1 MLDIKVYLLMNPEL
15 AIRFGTEG
23 EGLKCWLE
31 WHELTLLVILGPRG
45 SVAWTRA
52 RPRARTTKKD
62 KKRFLKLAIID
73 NSSILLCEDGS
84 RGEW

>member
-1 MLDIKVYLLMNPEL
+1 MLDIKVYLLMDPEL
-15 AIRFGTEG
+15 AIRFNTEG

-31 WHELTLLVILGPRG
+31 WHELTLLVILGPRV

-73 NSSILLCEDGS
+73 NS
-84 RGEW
+84 